1 MRRVGP
7 VDLCFHIRLKR
18 RVFGLHIR
26 ELDRIAKALRL
37 DLENGQPV
45 DQLAREISMM
55 IEAMA
60 QPDREPGPREDGLKA
75 RDAQTSRGCG
85 ARLTV
90 DIKRELP

>member
-1 MRRVGP
+1 MKHVQRVGP
-7 VDLCFHIRLKR
+7 VDLCLHIRLKR

-60 QPDREPGPREDGLKA
+60 A
-75 RDAQTSRGCG
+75 T
-85 ARLTV
+85 
-90 DIKRELP
+90 